1 MRLDDYREL
10 GGHTEYVRSLDDA
23 LARGAWHDD
32 GAPTARRFERLPAA
46 NPWPLGQP
54 PLLG

>member
-1 MRLDDYREL
+1 ML
-10 GGHTEYVRSLDDA
+10 GGHMDQVRSLDEV
-23 LARGAWHDD
+23 LRRGAWHND
-32 GAPTARRFERLPAA
+32 GAPVGRRWGSGLPG